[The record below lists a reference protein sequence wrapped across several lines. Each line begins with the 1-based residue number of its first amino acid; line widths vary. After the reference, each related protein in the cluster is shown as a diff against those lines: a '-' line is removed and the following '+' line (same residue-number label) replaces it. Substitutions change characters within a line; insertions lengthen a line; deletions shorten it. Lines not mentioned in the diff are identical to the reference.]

1 MTPRRLGPR
10 EAGDEGNQNR
20 IEIVTLA
27 IANYAFAQKLRWL
40 FKRWGKPMDAICI
53 PPVIDR
59 VEIPYIWLEI
69 ENFDCNRQSDLKSL

>member
-1 MTPRRLGPR
+1 MTPHRLGPR

-40 FKRWGKPMDAICI
+40 FKR
-53 PPVIDR
+53 
-59 VEIPYIWLEI
+59 
-69 ENFDCNRQSDLKSL
+69 